1 MKPEHA
7 DYADRDHPTNV
18 RYLVVA
24 VTSFAALWMYIDRV
38 CFSTLAPDVGAELGI
53 SPKDMSWVLGAFF
66 LTYALFQIPIG
77 SLADVYGPRVILTTA
92 IVAWSLCTAA
102 TALAGGVA
110 ALLAVRLCLGACEA
124 GAYPAA
130 AGLVR
135 KWASAE
141 ERGRLSS
148 VVAFGG
154 RIGGAIAPILTAF
167 VAVRLLGDPDTGT
180 RGWRGVFLLYGV
192 LGLLAAVA
200 FWFLA
205 RDTPAAHPWANRA
218 EADRVP
224 PAGPAHP
231 SAAGWGRRLLALT
244 VSGNMWLFGA
254 TNFFVNVGWA
264 FLITSMPGYLKE
276 RFHVTTEEVGQMQ
289 TVTLVA
295 SCLGTACGGLFADL
309 MYNALG
315 PRWGRALP
323 ITIVLILCAVT
334 YGLATQFTTA
344 WGVVAALTVMAFLVD
359 LGIPSIWAFAQDVGG
374 RHVGAALGWG
384 NMWGNLGAAASPVAL
399 QMLRESYG
407 WDTAFAVCAA
417 CFVGGAACG
426 LNLNARIPVSHP
438 EPPRDHEAADYQEP

>member
-1 MKPEHA
+1 MN
-7 DYADRDHPTNV
+7 RRPTRV

-24 VTSFAALWMYIDRV
+24 VTALAALWMYIDRV

-53 SPKDMSWVLGAFF
+53 APHDMSFVLGAFF

-77 SLADVYGPRVILTTA
+77 SLADMYGPRVVLTVA

-102 TALAGGVA
+102 TSLAGGAA
-110 ALLAVRLCLGACEA
+110 ALLIVRLGLGACEA

-148 VVAFGG
+148 IVAFGG
-154 RIGGAIAPILTAF
+154 RIGGAVAPVLTAL
-167 VAVRLLGDPDTGT
+167 VAVRLLGDPDTGAK
-180 RGWRGVFLLYGV
+180 GWRGVFLLYG
-192 LGLLAAVA
+192 LFGLLAAVA
-200 FWFLA
+200 FWVVA
-205 RDTPAAHPWANRA
+205 RDTPAAHPWANAA
-218 EADRVP
+218 EAARVP
-224 PAGPAHP
+224 PAG
-231 SAAGWGRRLLALT
+231 AAGHSPTPWLGRLVALAA
-244 VSGNMWLFGA
+244 SRNMWLFGA
-254 TNFFVNVGWA
+254 TQFFVNVGWA

-276 RFHVTTEEVGQMQ
+276 RFAVTTEEVGQMQ
-289 TVTLVA
+289 TVALVA

-309 MYNALG
+309 MYNHLG

-323 ITIVLILCAVT
+323 IGLVLILCAVT
-334 YGLATQFTTA
+334 YGLATQMPTA
-344 WGVVAALTVMAFLVD
+344 WGVVAALTMMAFLVD

-399 QMLRESYG
+399 QIIRDSYG
-407 WDTAFAVCAA
+407 WDMAFAVCAA
-417 CFVGGAACG
+417 CFVGGAATG
-426 LNLNARIPVSHP
+426 LNLNALIPVARP
-438 EPPRDHEAADYQEP
+438 EPPIDHEAADYQEP